1 MKPSREILSL
11 SREELLVLAAQLEL
25 QVAQLTATLE
35 TLQVENAHSTEAT
48 CARRFLF
55 NRQFYQGVKV

>member
-1 MKPSREILSL
+1 MAPLLSL
-11 SREELLVLAAQLEL
+11 RRITYGAGTDKV
-25 QVAQLTATLE
+25 VLE
-35 TLQVENAHSTEAT
+35 TLQAENAHSTEAT